1 MIRWLGGFLVL
12 LVASTASAQTADVIR
27 EGQPIAFLQPGRLAV
42 PLPGGSSRSVVRP
55 LRLAAPTPTGPIKF
69 DSHGDPLP
77 PGAVARLGTVRLR
90 HGVEPAALG
99 FSPDGKHLGSLSLN
113 NDGMRLW
120 DPATGKEAARLD
132 VPITLAAFAKDGSV
146 VLTDEA
152 RCKVWMP
159 FPANAVRELPA
170 KSISEATSAIAV
182 HPDARTLAAGEQH
195 KITLLD
201 LTTGR
206 AKTEL
211 KIPSDQPPQ
220 KLGFSPDG
228 RWLAGNGVKTGI
240 WLWDLKANKRVRT
253 YPCQAE
259 QCDFAFSTD
268 GSRIAIAAEVLLVY
282 PTDSE
287 EVEEGYIPPENPL
300 GGPRFSADGK
310 SIFAH
315 QVDSTVVRIEAATGQ
330 VKETWPPPMDGT
342 LRAPIALAPEAA
354 MAAAVDESGGIR
366 IWNPKT
372 GKGPVIERLPNLFD
386 PGFALDGKTASCVDS
401 NNRIHT
407 FDPVTST
414 PGKVYDLKVGEG
426 QSMTWDAR
434 TGRAAFAVEGDP
446 PAIHVVEAATGK
458 VLAKIPLSP
467 DDPPSS
473 IQFHPANRDRLTIY
487 SPGSVAL
494 ASISNAKIVRTLAVA
509 QAFAGGDRPMP
520 GPMAGMTSGAVSPDG
535 RLVALLES
543 PLSIWEVA
551 TGKKRL
557 EVEGMTDPLGVLF
570 SPDGRTLA
578 AWDGM
583 QLVLLDVRTGAA
595 RRRIL
600 LPGNDTIGL
609 AARFAPDGKRLAT
622 GFSDGTITLWDVA
635 TGNPVLNLDRHDGA
649 ITGLSFSADGKTLLS
664 TATDGTAL
672 VWDLT
677 AKSELKG
684 TAAVAGSDE
693 AWKLIASPDPVQA
706 QRGLEFLH
714 RNPDEAL
721 KLVAA
726 KIVMPVPTPP
736 ERIAKLILELG
747 SEDFPMREA
756 AAKYLEA
763 LGSEASP
770 SLRVAVAKS
779 TSPEVRKAASKVLAK
794 LDGPP
799 TTADD
804 LRALRAVEVVEGIDT
819 PAARDLL
826 KKWSAGP
833 PAVRLTIEAQ
843 DALERLNRREP

>member
-1 MIRWLGGFLVL
+1 MFRWSLCSLFLLAATALAQPVRPQAGRGL
-12 LVASTASAQTADVIR
+12 PNSTA
-27 EGQPIAFLQPGRLAV
+27 
-42 PLPGGSSRSVVRP
+42 GGRP
-55 LRLAAPTPTGPIKF
+55 LRLAAPTPTGPSKF

-90 HGVEPAALG
+90 HGAEPAAMG
-99 FSPDGKHLGSLSLN
+99 FTPDGKHLGSLSLN

-120 DPATGKEAARLD
+120 DPATGKETARLD
-132 VPITLAAFAKDGSV
+132 VPITLAAFARDGSV

-152 RCKVWMP
+152 RCKIWMP
-159 FPANAVRELPA
+159 FPAGTLRELPA
-170 KSISEATSAIAV
+170 KSISEATTAIAV
-182 HPDARTLAAGEQH
+182 HPDSRLLAAGELH
-195 KITLLD
+195 KVTLLD

-206 AKTEL
+206 AKAEL
-211 KIPSDQPPQ
+211 KIPGEQPPQ

-259 QCDFAFSTD
+259 QCDFSFSTD

-282 PTDSE
+282 PTASE
-287 EVEEGYIPPENPL
+287 EVEEGYVPPENPL
-300 GGPRFSADGK
+300 GGPRFSADGT

-315 QVDSTVVRIEAATGQ
+315 QVDATIVRIEAATGL
-330 VKETWPPPMDGT
+330 VKETWPPPMEGA

-366 IWNPKT
+366 IWSPKT
-372 GKGPVIERLPNLFD
+372 GKGPNIERLPNSFD
-386 PGFALDGKTASCVDS
+386 PGFAPDGKTASCVDS
-401 NNRIHT
+401 NNRIRT
-407 FDPVTST
+407 FDPATST
-414 PGKVYDLKVGEG
+414 AGNVYDLKVGEG
-426 QSMTWDAR
+426 QLITWDAR
-434 TGRAAFAVEGDP
+434 TGRAAFTVEGDP
-446 PAIHVVEAATGK
+446 PTIHVVEAATGK
-458 VLAKIPLSP
+458 VLAKIPLSQ

-473 IQFHPANRDRLTIY
+473 IQFHPANRDRLAIY
-487 SPGSVAL
+487 SSGSFSL
-494 ASISNAKIVRTLAVA
+494 ADIADRKIVRTFGVA
-509 QAFAGGDRPMP
+509 QALAGGERPMP
-520 GPMAGMTSGAVSPDG
+520 GPNAEKTTGSVSPDG

-543 PLSIWEVA
+543 PLAVWEVA
-551 TGKKRL
+551 TGKKRF
-557 EVEGMTDPLGVLF
+557 EVEEMSDPQGVLF

-578 AWDGM
+578 AWDGI
-583 QLVLLDVRTGAA
+583 QVVLFDVRTGAA

-600 LPGNDTIGL
+600 LPGTDAIGL
-609 AARFAPDGKRLAT
+609 VAQFAPDGKRLAT
-622 GFSDGTITLWDVA
+622 GFADGTIVLWDVA

-649 ITGLSFSADGKTLLS
+649 ITGLSFSADGKRLIS

-677 AKSELKG
+677 AKAELKG
-684 TAAVAGSDE
+684 TAAVAGSDD

-714 RNPDEAL
+714 RNPGEAL
-721 KLVAA
+721 KLLSE
-726 KIVMPVPTPP
+726 KIAMPVPTPP
-736 ERIAKLILELG
+736 ERIAKWILELG
-747 SEDFPMREA
+747 SEDFQTREA
-756 AAKYLEA
+756 AANSLEA

-770 SLRVAVAKS
+770 SLRAAFAKS
-779 TSPEVRKAASKVLAK
+779 PSPEVRKAASNVLAK

-799 TTADD
+799 RTPDD

-819 PAARDLL
+819 AAARDLL
-826 KKWSAGP
+826 KKWSGGP

-843 DALERLNRREP
+843 EALKRLPRREP